1 MNFIFFV
8 SMISIPH
15 KIKQAR
21 TSNQT
26 FDCRCCLLF
35 YYNQLANSDPRLG
48 EVHYFIQEESVGSGI
63 IFILLLSVLNLL
75 EILKWQNLV
84 SFYIKSPAE
93 ATKQVLAA
101 LTAGLFTQMVLGIR
115 R

>member
-1 MNFIFFV
+1 
-8 SMISIPH
+8 
-15 KIKQAR
+15 
-21 TSNQT
+21 
-26 FDCRCCLLF
+26 
-35 YYNQLANSDPRLG
+35 LG
-48 EVHYFIQEESVGSGI
+48 EVHYFIQEESVGSRI
-63 IFILLLSVLNLL
+63 IFILLCLESFL

-84 SFYIKSPAE
+84 SFLYKISKAE